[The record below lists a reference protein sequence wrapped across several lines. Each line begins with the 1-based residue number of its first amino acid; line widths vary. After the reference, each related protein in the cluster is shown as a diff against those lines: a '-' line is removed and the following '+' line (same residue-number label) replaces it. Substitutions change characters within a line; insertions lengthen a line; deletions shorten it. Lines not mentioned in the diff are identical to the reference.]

1 MRLIFH
7 RIKSTKLKIKNWKG
21 TARNIQYWIKIYTL
35 AIQKLEALLD
45 LVKET
50 DTDNEP
56 NNVAFPTWLLF
67 LFFLVRKK
75 ATKVAGRNILLFII

>member
-1 MRLIFH
+1 M
-7 RIKSTKLKIKNWKG
+7 KSTKLEIKNWKG
-21 TARNIQYWIKIYTL
+21 TARNIQYLIKIYTL
-35 AIQKLEALLD
+35 ALQKLEAFLD

-67 LFFLVRKK
+67 LFFFCNKESYQSSR
-75 ATKVAGRNILLFII
+75 

>member
-7 RIKSTKLKIKNWKG
+7 KIKSTKLKIKNWKG
-21 TARNIQYWIKIYTL
+21 TARNIQYLIKIYTL
-35 AIQKLEALLD
+35 ALQKLEAFLD

-50 DTDNEP
+50 DTDYEP

-67 LFFLVRKK
+67 LFFFL
-75 ATKVAGRNILLFII
+75 

>member
-21 TARNIQYWIKIYTL
+21 TARNIQYLIKIYTL
-35 AIQKLEALLD
+35 ALQKLEAFLD

-50 DTDNEP
+50 DRDNEP

-67 LFFLVRKK
+67 LFFFL
-75 ATKVAGRNILLFII
+75 

>member
-35 AIQKLEALLD
+35 AIQKLEAFLD